1 MDNEPAESL
10 LIFLTEAKPMNQA
23 NLQHFLDHQYIPFS
37 KKQCIQRI
45 LLIWLL
51 SLVPVFVGT
60 HSAAWALVLA
70 ALNLIISVLFVFLMA
85 RDPQSRLQRY
95 LCDGVT
101 FLHLAV
107 LLMLSAYRTITF
119 KNGDNWI
126 LLLLLAAVLAADILF
141 FFFLTLR
148 NIADD
153 KYRPDNDKFGSAVA
167 PYVFGTA
174 GFMASGWILHGQ
186 GQEAA
191 LTILAVCFMI
201 LSLMMGIGSLNL
213 MKAYYS
219 FRRIP

>member
-1 MDNEPAESL
+1 
-10 LIFLTEAKPMNQA
+10 MNQT
-23 NLQHFLDHQYIPFS
+23 NLQHFLDHQYTPFS
-37 KKQCIQRI
+37 KRQCIQRMI
-45 LLIWLL
+45 VIWLL

-70 ALNLIISVLFVFLMA
+70 VLNLIISVLFVFLMV

-95 LCDGVT
+95 LCDGVA

-148 NIADD
+148 NIVTD
-153 KYRPDNDKFGSAVA
+153 KYRPDNAKSGSAVA
-167 PYVFGTA
+167 PYVFGAA
-174 GFMASGWILHGQ
+174 GFMAAGWILHGQ

-191 LTILAVCFMI
+191 LTILAICFMA
-201 LSLMMGIGSLNL
+201 LSLIMGIGSLNL

>member
-1 MDNEPAESL
+1 M
-10 LIFLTEAKPMNQA
+10 
-23 NLQHFLDHQYIPFS
+23 
-37 KKQCIQRI
+37 
-45 LLIWLL
+45 
-51 SLVPVFVGT
+51 FVGT

-70 ALNLIISVLFVFLMA
+70 VLNLIISVLFVFLMA

-148 NIADD
+148 NIVAD
-153 KYRPDNDKFGSAVA
+153 KYRPDNANSDGVVI
-167 PYVFGTA
+167 PYVFGAVGTVFA
-174 GFMASGWILHGQ
+174 GVFLTSQ
-186 GQEAA
+186 RQKTA

-201 LSLMMGIGSLNL
+201 LSLLIGIGSLNL
-213 MKAYYS
+213 LKAYYCWRS
-219 FRRIP
+219 VP